1 MLLYETNNS
10 FANFIK
16 WGKKLSY
23 LVIRLWSISFKMY
36 ILRPNLVYETSTAS
50 DRDGVN
56 GFTIAKIWSKIDI
69 KRTIL
74 NISSTPQME
83 TNASTRG
90 RKNGLVWFLYQ
101 GLGQMVQQQKLCSFP
116 LIESQTIS
124 KWKNYTSN
132 WNFQVFTLYILRFSF
147 LLHIFHLV

>member
-1 MLLYETNNS
+1 
-10 FANFIK
+10 
-16 WGKKLSY
+16 
-23 LVIRLWSISFKMY
+23 MY

-74 NISSTPQME
+74 NICSTPQME

-101 GLGQMVQQQKLCSFP
+101 GLRQMVQQQKLCSFP
-116 LIESQTIS
+116 LMKGTYNHKQFQNGKIIRLTEISRSSHCTFYVSVFCSIYFTWCKDKHENLTFVWIYRHSLQT
-124 KWKNYTSN
+124 
-132 WNFQVFTLYILRFSF
+132 
-147 LLHIFHLV
+147 